1 MFIFSTALGITGSFS
16 SEGTGK
22 AALAMLILWVVAY
35 SWSAAPIGFI
45 AGGET
50 STPRLR
56 AQTSAVAF
64 ASQSLCLWVP
74 ISSSMPT
81 GLLAHKH
88 HEHCN
93 GVVERITLVAWS

>member
-1 MFIFSTALGITGSFS
+1 MFLFSMGLGVTGSFS
-16 SEGTGK
+16 GGGTGK
-22 AALAMLILWVVAY
+22 AALGLLLLWVIAY

-64 ASQSLCLWVP
+64 ASQSTILY
-74 ISSSMPT
+74 
-81 GLLAHKH
+81 
-88 HEHCN
+88 
-93 GVVERITLVAWS
+93 VVSTLVS